1 MDSKELREKFLKFFE
16 ERGHKIISS
25 SSLIP
30 ENDSTTLFTGSGM
43 QPLVPYL
50 MGESHPKGKRLV
62 NIQKSFRAEDIE
74 EVGDNCHTTFFEML
88 GNWSLGDYFK
98 KEQLNWLFEFLIK
111 EIKLDPKKIY
121 VSVFRGNEKIGIN
134 RDLESV
140 QVWKD
145 IFKKNNIEAND
156 VDKAEKYGLQDGRIF
171 YYDETKNWWSRSGTP
186 ANMPVGEIGGPDSEV
201 FYDLGEELKRHE
213 NSKWRNKPCHIN
225 CDCGRFIEIG
235 NSVFIEFIR
244 SEKGLEPLQQKN
256 VDFGGGL
263 ERIAMVAQGEN
274 NIFKTDLFINI
285 IKRIEELSGKKYEN
299 NMQSFEII
307 ADHLR
312 AATFIMGD
320 DKEITPSNVDQGYIV
335 RRLIRRAIR
344 YGRQIGIEQKSW
356 TQEIA
361 KVIANDYKLIYPEL
375 THNLKFITNNLE
387 KEEVKFSKTLVKGL
401 KELEK
406 LFSNYK
412 GDFKKFALNEKHLF
426 FNFYQTYGFPFELI
440 IEEINKKRI
449 QYGGVPIPKDIE
461 EHFLQLFQ
469 KDFKKHQEISR
480 TAAAGKFK
488 GGLADVSEK
497 TKKLHTAC
505 HLLLAALRS
514 VLGDHVEQK
523 GSNITAERLRFDFSH
538 TEKLTHEQK
547 IEIEKI
553 VNKVIQKNLPVF
565 SEEMLLEDAKKQGAT
580 GVFES
585 KYGEKVK
592 VYTIGEKD
600 NFFSKEICG
609 GPHVK
614 STGELGHFKIIKEE
628 SSGAG
633 VRRIKAVLE

>member
-361 KVIANDYKLIYPEL
+361 KVIANDYKLIYSEL
-375 THNLKFITNNLE
+375 SHNLKFITNNLE

-538 TEKLTHEQK
+538 TEKLTNEQK
-547 IEIEKI
+547 TEVEKI
-553 VNKVIQKNLPVF
+553 VNEAIENNLLVF
-565 SEEMLLEDAKKQGAT
+565 SEEILLEDAKKQGAT

-609 GPHVK
+609 GPHVR

>member
-1 MDSKELREKFLKFFE
+1 MDSKELRKNFLKFFE
-16 ERGHKIISS
+16 ERGHKIIPS

-50 MGESHPKGKRLV
+50 MGEPHSKGKRLV
-62 NIQKSFRAEDIE
+62 NVQKSFRAEDIE
-74 EVGDNCHTTFFEML
+74 EVGDNRHTTFFEML

-111 EIKLDPKKIY
+111 EIRLDPKKIY

-134 RDLESV
+134 KDVESV
-140 QVWKD
+140 QAWKD

-156 VDKAEKYGLQDGRIF
+156 IDEAEKYGLQDGRIF

-201 FYDLGEELKRHE
+201 FYDLGEGLKRHE
-213 NSKWRNKPCHIN
+213 NSKWRNQPCHIN

-244 SEKGLEPLQQKN
+244 SEKGFEPLPQKN

-263 ERIAMVAQGEN
+263 ERITMVAQGKN
-274 NIFKTDLFINI
+274 NIFKTDLFISI
-285 IKRIEELSGKKYEN
+285 IKRIEELSGEKYED

-312 AATFIMGD
+312 AATFVMGD
-320 DKEITPSNVDQGYIV
+320 NKGITPSNVDQGYIV

-344 YGRQIGIEQKSW
+344 YGWQIG
-356 TQEIA
+356 
-361 KVIANDYKLIYPEL
+361 
-375 THNLKFITNNLE
+375 LKFITNNLE
-387 KEEVKFSKTLVKGL
+387 EEEIKFSKTLEKGL
-401 KELEK
+401 KEFEK
-406 LFSNYK
+406 LFNNYK
-412 GDFKKFALNEKHLF
+412 GNLKEFSLDAEILF
-426 FNFYQTYGFPFELI
+426 NLYQTYGFPIELS
-440 IEEINKKRI
+440 IEEINKRRI
-449 QYGGVPIPKDIE
+449 KNGGILLPKDVE
-461 EHFLQLFQ
+461 KHFKEKL
-469 KDFKKHQEISR
+469 KKHQELSR
-480 TAAAGKFK
+480 TATAGKFK
-488 GGLADVSEK
+488 GGLADASDK

-514 VLGDHVEQK
+514 VLGNHIEQK

-538 TEKLTHEQK
+538 TEKLTNEQK

-553 VNKVIQKNLPVF
+553 VNKVIQKNLPIF
-565 SEEMLLEDAKKQGAT
+565 SEEMVLEDAKKQGAL

-600 NFFSKEICG
+600 NFISKEICG
-609 GPHVK
+609 GPHAK
-614 STGELGHFKIIKEE
+614 FTGELGSFRIIKEE

-633 VRRIKAVLE
+633 IRRIKAVLE

>member
-1 MDSKELREKFLKFFE
+1 MDSKELRKKFLKFFE
-16 ERGHKIISS
+16 ERGHKIIPSA
-25 SSLIP
+25 SLIP
-30 ENDSTTLFTGSGM
+30 QNDSTTLFTGSGM

-50 MGESHPKGKRLV
+50 MGEPHPEGKRLV

-74 EVGDNCHTTFFEML
+74 EVGDNRHTTFFEML

-98 KEQLNWLFEFLIK
+98 KEQLNWLFEFLVK
-111 EIKLDPKKIY
+111 EIKLDPERIY
-121 VSVFRGNEKIGIN
+121 VTVFRGNKEIGIGK
-134 RDLESV
+134 DSESV
-140 QVWKD
+140 QIWKD
-145 IFKKNNIEAND
+145 IFKKNGIEAND
-156 VDKAEKYGLQDGRIF
+156 IDYSEKYGFKGGRIF
-171 YYDETKNWWSRSGTP
+171 YYDETKNWWSRSGIP
-186 ANMPVGEIGGPDSEV
+186 ANMPIGEIGGPDSEI

-213 NSKWRNKPCHIN
+213 NSKWRNQPCHVN
-225 CDCGRFIEIG
+225 CNCGRFIEIG

-244 SEKGLEPLQQKN
+244 SKKGFEPLPQKN

-263 ERIAMVAQGEN
+263 ERISMVTQGKN

-285 IKRIEELSGKKYEN
+285 IKKIEELSGKKYEDN
-299 NMQSFEII
+299 IQSFEII
-307 ADHLR
+307 ADHLK

-320 DKEITPSNVDQGYIV
+320 DKGIVPSNVDQGYIV

-344 YGRQIGIEQKSW
+344 YGRQIDIEQKFW
-356 TQEIA
+356 TKQIA
-361 KVIANDYKLIYPEL
+361 KVIIDDYELIYPEL
-375 THNLKFITNNLE
+375 IRNLEFIMDNLE
-387 KEEVKFSKTLVKGL
+387 KEEIKFSKTLEKGL

-412 GDFKKFALNEKHLF
+412 GDFKKFALDEKHLF

-469 KDFKKHQEISR
+469 EDYKKHQEISR

-488 GGLADVSEK
+488 GGLADTSDE

-505 HLLLAALRS
+505 HLLLAALKK

-538 TEKLTHEQK
+538 AEKLTNEQK
-547 IEIEKI
+547 AMVEKI
-553 VNKVIQKNLPVF
+553 VNKAIQKNLPVSF
-565 SEEMLLEDAKKQGAT
+565 EEMSLKNAKEQGAT

-592 VYTIGEKD
+592 VYTIGGKND
-600 NFFSKEICG
+600 IFSKEICG
-609 GPHVK
+609 GPHAK
-614 STGELGHFKIIKEE
+614 YTGELGHFRIIKEE
-628 SSGAG
+628 SSSAG
-633 VRRIKAVLE
+633 IRRIKAILE

>member
-1 MDSKELREKFLKFFE
+1 MDSKELRKNFLKFFE
-16 ERGHKIISS
+16 ERGHKIIPS

-50 MGESHPKGKRLV
+50 MGEPHSKGKRLV
-62 NIQKSFRAEDIE
+62 NVQKSFRAEDIE
-74 EVGDNCHTTFFEML
+74 EVGDNRHTTFFEML

-111 EIKLDPKKIY
+111 EIRLDPKKIY

-134 RDLESV
+134 KDVESV
-140 QVWKD
+140 QAWKD

-156 VDKAEKYGLQDGRIF
+156 IDEAEKYGLQDGRIF

-201 FYDLGEELKRHE
+201 FYDLGEGLKRHE
-213 NSKWRNKPCHIN
+213 NSKWRNQPCHIN

-244 SEKGLEPLQQKN
+244 SEKGFEPLPQKN

-263 ERIAMVAQGEN
+263 ERITMVAQGKN
-274 NIFKTDLFINI
+274 NIFKTDLFISI
-285 IKRIEELSGKKYEN
+285 IKRIEELSGEKYED

-312 AATFIMGD
+312 AATFVMGD
-320 DKEITPSNVDQGYIV
+320 NKGITPSNVDQGYIV

-344 YGRQIGIEQKSW
+344 YGWQIGIEQKSW
-356 TQEIA
+356 TQEIV
-361 KVIANDYKLIYPEL
+361 KVIVDDYKLIYPEL

-387 KEEVKFSKTLVKGL
+387 EEEIKFSKTLEKGL
-401 KELEK
+401 KEFEK
-406 LFSNYK
+406 LFNNYK
-412 GDFKKFALNEKHLF
+412 GNLKEFSLDAEILF
-426 FNFYQTYGFPFELI
+426 NLYQTYGFPIELS
-440 IEEINKKRI
+440 IEEINKRRI
-449 QYGGVPIPKDIE
+449 KNGGILLPKDVE
-461 EHFLQLFQ
+461 KHFKEKL
-469 KDFKKHQEISR
+469 KKHQELSR
-480 TAAAGKFK
+480 TATAGKFK
-488 GGLADVSEK
+488 GGLADASDK

-514 VLGDHVEQK
+514 VLGNHIEQK

-538 TEKLTHEQK
+538 TEKLTNEQK

-553 VNKVIQKNLPVF
+553 VNKVIQKNLPIF
-565 SEEMLLEDAKKQGAT
+565 SEEMVLEDAKKQGAL

-600 NFFSKEICG
+600 NFISKEICG
-609 GPHVK
+609 GPHAK
-614 STGELGHFKIIKEE
+614 FTGELGSFRIIKEE

-633 VRRIKAVLE
+633 IRRIKAVLE